1 MKTIAI
7 NSNNDIYIDPSNN
20 LVIKNELAAMGD
32 ILVNKCQ
39 TNLGELLFNAVKGI
53 DFFNT
58 IFSSPSYPDLF
69 QNQLITQIE
78 QTDAVERIESY
89 KEEIQNSVYSYKTE
103 VQTEYGEVS
112 LNG

>member
-7 NSNNDIYIDPSNN
+7 NSNNDIYIDSSNN
-20 LVIKNELAAMGD
+20 LVIKNDLAAMGD

-39 TNLGELLFNAVKGI
+39 TNLGELLYNALKGI

-58 IFSSPSYPDLF
+58 ILSSPSYPDLF
-69 QNQLITQIE
+69 QNQLLTQIE
-78 QTDAVERIESY
+78 QTNAVERIDNY
-89 KEEIQNSVYSYKTE
+89 KEKIQNSVYSYTTE
-103 VQTEYGEVS
+103 IQTEYGEVS

>member
-7 NSNNDIYIDPSNN
+7 NSNNDIYIDSTNN
-20 LVIKNELAAMGD
+20 LVIKSDLNAMGD

-39 TNLGELLFNAVKGI
+39 TNLGELLFNALKGI

-58 IFSSPSYPDLF
+58 IFSSPCYPDLF

-78 QTDAVERIESY
+78 QTDAVKRIDSY
-89 KEEIQNSVYSYKTE
+89 TETINNNIYTYKTE
-103 VQTEYGEVS
+103 VQTEYGEVN